1 MNAIMT
7 YKNDI
12 IVKYVNEIS
21 IDLRDSFNSK
31 EMKMQKN
38 LSISLKK
45 FLKKKVKDVFQT
57 KLQVLKY

>member
-12 IVKYVNEIS
+12 IVKHLNEIS

-31 EMKMQKN
+31 EVKVQKN

>member
-12 IVKYVNEIS
+12 IVKYLNELS
-21 IDLRDSFNSK
+21 SDLRDSFNSK
-31 EMKMQKN
+31 EMKIQKS

-45 FLKKKVKDVFQT
+45 ILKKKVIDVFNP
-57 KLQVLKY
+57 

>member
-12 IVKYVNEIS
+12 IVKYLNEIS

-31 EMKMQKN
+31 EMKTKKI

-45 FLKKKVKDVFQT
+45 FLK
-57 KLQVLKY
+57 

>member
-12 IVKYVNEIS
+12 IVKYLNEIS